1 MPENGLP
8 ERVDRIERKPKAR
21 SVEAPSGQRT
31 GQFLSLLA
39 DIVEQREYI
48 EFAYHRLDQRMS
60 EGFGRLDQRMTRLDE
75 RVGELDRHITDSR
88 QQLTPGLSRLDAK
101 LDQFISQFGPR
112 SRGTTSRRLR
122 PRKRRR

>member
-1 MPENGLP
+1 
-8 ERVDRIERKPKAR
+8 
-21 SVEAPSGQRT
+21 
-31 GQFLSLLA
+31 
-39 DIVEQREYI
+39 
-48 EFAYHRLDQRMS
+48 MS